1 MGNLPEKVF
10 KVMTIKVIKELVRKM
25 NEQREKLEAFIKEL
39 KNIRKPEMK
48 DTTMRFK
55 KIK

>member
-48 DTTMRFK
+48 DTTMRF
-55 KIK
+55 

>member
-10 KVMTIKVIKELVRKM
+10 KVVTIKVIKELVRKM
-25 NEQREKLEAFIKEL
+25 NEHREKLEAFIKEL
-39 KNIRKPEMK
+39 KNIRKQEMK
-48 DTTMRFK
+48 DTRFK